1 MSRFARRI
9 LFASVIALHAV
20 VSLCGQCL
28 HEFAGSSHQLGMASK
43 AHGPEDPARSPRDSA
58 DNCLIC
64 HFVAQGQLPVE
75 CCSQI
80 SVSRSLSFRLL
91 PFLPPVSSTPISRQA
106 RALPRYPFKANCR
119 EIDAMSASPGHGGL
133 MRSAGL
139 FSRALTSRLSRRAAL
154 QLQAS

>member
-1 MSRFARRI
+1 MYRFAQRI

-43 AHGPEDPARSPRDSA
+43 AQGPEDAAQSPRDSA

-64 HFVAQGQLPVE
+64 QFVAQGQLPVE

-80 SVSRSLSFRLL
+80 SVSAIAE
-91 PFLPPVSSTPISRQA
+91 LPPPHFPAARLVHTHIPSSPRTPPYHQ
-106 RALPRYPFKANCR
+106 
-119 EIDAMSASPGHGGL
+119 G
-133 MRSAGL
+133 
-139 FSRALTSRLSRRAAL
+139 
-154 QLQAS
+154 

>member
-28 HEFAGSSHQLGMASK
+28 HEFAGSSHQLGVASK
-43 AHGPEDPARSPRDSA
+43 SHGPEDPARSPRDSG

-64 HFVAQGQLPVE
+64 QFVAQGQLPVE

-80 SVSRSLSFRLL
+80 SVIAIDELPVPSLPAGRLAHTHI
-91 PFLPPVSSTPISRQA
+91 PSSPRAPPKSV
-106 RALPRYPFKANCR
+106 
-119 EIDAMSASPGHGGL
+119 
-133 MRSAGL
+133 
-139 FSRALTSRLSRRAAL
+139 
-154 QLQAS
+154 

>member
-28 HEFAGSSHQLGMASK
+28 HEFAGSSHQLGMTSK

-80 SVSRSLSFRLL
+80 SISAIAE
-91 PFLPPVSSTPISRQA
+91 LPPPSFPAARLVHTHIPSSP
-106 RALPRYPFKANCR
+106 RAPPK
-119 EIDAMSASPGHGGL
+119 SAQG
-133 MRSAGL
+133 
-139 FSRALTSRLSRRAAL
+139 
-154 QLQAS
+154 

>member
-1 MSRFARRI
+1 MSRFARQI

-28 HEFAGSSHQLGMASK
+28 HDFAGSSHQLGMASK
-43 AHGPEDPARSPRDSA
+43 AHGPEDPAPLPRDSG

-80 SVSRSLSFRLL
+80 SVIAIGEVAAPSLPAGRLTHTHIPSSPRAPPRS
-91 PFLPPVSSTPISRQA
+91 VQ
-106 RALPRYPFKANCR
+106 
-119 EIDAMSASPGHGGL
+119 G
-133 MRSAGL
+133 
-139 FSRALTSRLSRRAAL
+139 
-154 QLQAS
+154 